1 MKATAAAPTP
11 MVKTDHGGIKAK
23 MLAVLAIVLDIQ
35 TSYEAY
41 ENPSEVNHEI
51 LEPLWKQRIEATG
64 ATKVIFET
72 TPAGKQS
79 WKYVLVVGFTL
90 EIGEKKYTLQAIGTD
105 APKGY
110 NSTAE
115 WIRDVKRWPDNE
127 KAMEKKECKGFHFPA
142 SNPKP
147 NQATFD
153 ALQERC
159 TTNLN
164 ETYKHLHECAVDAFK
179 LCKFDGRDVDSISVQ
194 HTVGFTLWFNKALEG
209 EQRYLQIQGNF
220 ETFEEL
226 WLPRFSGK
234 EYEFAVAVYRS
245 HLKRAEW
252 LGRWIDGMTQIMDNR
267 KPSERYAEAIKACE
281 ERWEAEKQAE
291 LAQPTAVGITAT
303 YYKNPKTGLTK
314 SFLVKGDTK
323 PHKDAF
329 KDIGGTWCNGLGG
342 WIFGLG
348 RESQF
353 KAAFPSAQ
361 WIASGS
367 VSGKHP

>member
-1 MKATAAAPTP
+1 MKATAALPAPV
-11 MVKTDHGGIKAK
+11 VKTDHGGIKAK
-23 MLAVLAIVLDIQ
+23 MLSVLAIVLDIQ

-51 LEPLWKQRIEATG
+51 LEPLWRQRIEAAG

-90 EIGEKKYTLQAIGTD
+90 EIGENKYTLQAIGTD

-115 WIRDVKRWPDNE
+115 WIRDVKRWPENE
-127 KAMEKKECKGFHFPA
+127 KAMEKKEAKGFHFPA
-142 SNPKP
+142 PNPKP
-147 NQATFD
+147 NQASFD

-159 TTNLN
+159 TKEL
-164 ETYKHLHECAVDAFK
+164 EEKYAHLANCAVSVFSERV
-179 LCKFDGRDVDSISVQ
+179 FDGVP
-194 HTVGFTLWFNKALEG
+194 TTKVGRTTCGKT
-209 EQRYLQIQGNF
+209 YIH
-220 ETFEEL
+220 FEEL
-226 WLPRFSGK
+226 PSIYLEGSIEVFEANHIHRFEADKHVMAAYNIHADRAKWIGK
-234 EYEFAVAVYRS
+234 
-245 HLKRAEW
+245 
-252 LGRWIDGMTQIMDNR
+252 WIDGMTQVMDNR
-267 KPSERYAEAIKACE
+267 KPSERYAEAIKASE

-291 LAQPTAVGITAT
+291 LAQPAAAGLTAT
-303 YYKNPKTGLTK
+303 HYKNPKTGLTK

-329 KDIGGTWCNGLGG
+329 KDIGGTWCKGLGG

-353 KAAFPSAQ
+353 KAAFPSVQ